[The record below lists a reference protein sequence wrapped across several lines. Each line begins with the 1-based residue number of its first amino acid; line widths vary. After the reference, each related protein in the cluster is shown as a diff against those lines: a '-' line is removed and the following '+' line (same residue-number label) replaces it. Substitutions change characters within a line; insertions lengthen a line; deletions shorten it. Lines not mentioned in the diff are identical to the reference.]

1 MANFFNPTNSHVLN
15 VLPVNAGRV
24 IAHTSSITGDTEVVT
39 FASYRLSFTAVVNVQ
54 STSSLSCIMPRVR
67 LADLSKEI
75 SASTDVPL
83 TKAVIGIGRYVS
95 IQNDTTEVTISP
107 IRAIGRKIYLQGDTE
122 VITYL
127 VYRTSYTGVTE
138 IPVKSAIT
146 CAVVKRRINDVS
158 IQNKG
163 TEVNYDYGCTLWRNL
178 DKVLKAKTEVISGE
192 VLLYRDGYLKIALC
206 KNNPFDTPVDLSS
219 QCNDLFY
226 TSNSNTNGLKY
237 YGTSV
242 F

>member
-39 FASYRLSFTAVVNVQ
+39 FSSYRLSFTAVVNVQ
-54 STSSLSCIMPRVR
+54 STSSLSCVIPRVR

-83 TKAVIGIGRYVS
+83 TKAVIGIGRNTE
-95 IQNDTTEVTISP
+95 IETNTEVTVSP

-163 TEVNYDYGCTLWRNL
+163 TEVNYKVNRLKYASI
-178 DKVLKAKTEVISGE
+178 DKVLKGSTEVISGE
-192 VLLYRDGYLKIALC
+192 ILLYRDGYLKVVLC
-206 KNNPFDTPVDLSS
+206 KDNPFDTPVDLSS
-219 QCNDLFY
+219 TCNDLFY

>member
-39 FASYRLSFTAVVNVQ
+39 FSSYRLSFTAVVNVQ
-54 STSSLSCIMPRVR
+54 STSSLSCVMPRVR

-75 SASTDVPL
+75 SASTDMPL
-83 TKAVIGIGRYVS
+83 TKAVRSIGRDVE
-95 IQNDTTEVTISP
+95 IENNTEVTVSP

-163 TEVNYDYGCTLWRNL
+163 TEVNYKVNRLKYASI
-178 DKVLKAKTEVISGE
+178 DKVLKGSTEVISDE
-192 VLLYRDGYLKIALC
+192 ILLYRDGYIKVVLC
-206 KNNPFDTPVDLSS
+206 KDNPFDTPVDLSS
-219 QCNDLFY
+219 TCNDLFY

>member
-54 STSSLSCIMPRVR
+54 STSSLSCVMPRVR

-83 TKAVIGIGRYVS
+83 TKAVIGIGRNTE
-95 IQNDTTEVTISP
+95 IETNTEVTVSP

-163 TEVNYDYGCTLWRNL
+163 TEVNYKVNRLKYATI
-178 DKVLKAKTEVISGE
+178 DKVLKGSTEVISDE
-192 VLLYRDGYLKIALC
+192 ILLYRDGYLKVVLC
-206 KNNPFDTPVDLSS
+206 KDNPFDTPVDLSS
-219 QCNDLFY
+219 TCNDLFY

>member
-39 FASYRLSFTAVVNVQ
+39 FSSYRLSFTAVVNVQ
-54 STSSLSCIMPRVR
+54 STSSLSCIVPRVR
-67 LADLSKEI
+67 LTDLSKEMD
-75 SASTDVPL
+75 ASTDIPL
-83 TKAVIGIGRYVS
+83 TKSVIGVGRDVK
-95 IQNDTTEVTISP
+95 IENNTEVTVSP

-138 IPVKSAIT
+138 IPVKSAVT

-163 TEVNYDYGCTLWRNL
+163 TEVRYDYGCTLWRNIH
-178 DKVLKAKTEVISGE
+178 KVLKAKTEVISGE
-192 VLLYRDGYLKIALC
+192 ILLYRDGYLKVVLC
-206 KNNPFDTPVDLSS
+206 KDNPFDTPVDISS
-219 QCNDLFY
+219 TCNDLFY

>member
-39 FASYRLSFTAVVNVQ
+39 FTSYRLSFTAVVNVQ
-54 STSSLSCIMPRVR
+54 STSSLSCIIPRVR

-75 SASTDVPL
+75 SASTDIPL
-83 TKAVIGIGRYVS
+83 TKAVIGVGRDVE
-95 IQNDTTEVTISP
+95 IENNTEVTVSP

-138 IPVKSAIT
+138 IPAKSAVGCYVI
-146 CAVVKRRINDVS
+146 KRRITDVN

-163 TEVNYDYGCTLWRNL
+163 TDVDYRVHRLKYASI
-178 DKVLKAKTEVISGE
+178 DQVLKGTTEVTSGE
-192 VLLYRDGYLKIALC
+192 VLLYRDGYLKVVLC
-206 KNNPFDTPVDLSS
+206 KDNPFDTPVDLSS
-219 QCNDLFY
+219 TCNDLFY

>member
-39 FASYRLSFTAVVNVQ
+39 FSSYRLSFTAVVNVQ
-54 STSSLSCIMPRVR
+54 STSSLSCIIPKVKI
-67 LADLSKEI
+67 ATLSKEI
-75 SASTDVPL
+75 SASTDIPL
-83 TKAVIGIGRYVS
+83 TKAVRSIGRDVE
-95 IQNDTTEVTISP
+95 IENNTEVTVSP

-163 TEVNYDYGCTLWRNL
+163 TEVNYKVNRLKYASI
-178 DKVLKAKTEVISGE
+178 DKVLKGSTEVISDE
-192 VLLYRDGYLKIALC
+192 ILLYRDGYIKVVLC
-206 KNNPFDTPVDLSS
+206 KDNPFDTPVDLSS
-219 QCNDLFY
+219 TCNDLFY

>member
-24 IAHTSSITGDTEVVT
+24 VAHTSSITGDTEVVT
-39 FASYRLSFTAVVNVQ
+39 FSSYRLSFTAVVNVQ
-54 STSSLSCIMPRVR
+54 STSSLSCIIPKVKI
-67 LADLSKEI
+67 ATLSKEI
-75 SASTDVPL
+75 SASTDIPL
-83 TKAVIGIGRYVS
+83 TKAVIGIGRDVE
-95 IQNDTTEVTISP
+95 IETNTEVTVSP

-163 TEVNYDYGCTLWRNL
+163 TEVNYKVNRLKYATI
-178 DKVLKAKTEVISGE
+178 DKVLKGSTKVISGE
-192 VLLYRDGYLKIALC
+192 ILLYRDGYLKVVLC
-206 KNNPFDTPVDLSS
+206 KDNPFDTPVDLSS
-219 QCNDLFY
+219 TCNDLFY

>member
-54 STSSLSCIMPRVR
+54 STSSLSCIIPKVKI
-67 LADLSKEI
+67 ATLSKEI
-75 SASTDVPL
+75 SASTDIPL
-83 TKAVIGIGRYVS
+83 TKAVLGVGRDVS
-95 IQNDTTEVTISP
+95 IQNNTEVTVSP

-138 IPVKSAIT
+138 IPVKSAVA

-163 TEVNYDYGCTLWRNL
+163 TEVNYKVNRIMYANI
-178 DKVLKAKTEVISGE
+178 DKVLKGRTEVISDE
-192 VLLYRDGYLKIALC
+192 ILLYRDGYLKVVFC
-206 KNNPFDTPVDLSS
+206 KDNPFDTPVDLSS
-219 QCNDLFY
+219 TCNDLFY

>member
-24 IAHTSSITGDTEVVT
+24 SYYTSSITGDTEVVT
-39 FASYRLSFTAVVNVQ
+39 FSSYRLSFTAVVNVQ
-54 STSSLSCIMPRVR
+54 STSSLSYIIPRVR
-67 LADLSKEI
+67 LSDLSKEI
-75 SASTDVPL
+75 GASTDIPI
-83 TKAVIGIGRYVS
+83 TKAVIGVGRDGS
-95 IQNDTTEVTISP
+95 IQNDTTEVTVSP
-107 IRAIGRKIYLQGDTE
+107 FRTIGRKIYLQGDTE

-138 IPVKSAIT
+138 IPIKSVIT

-158 IQNKG
+158 IQNKD
-163 TEVNYDYGCTLWRNL
+163 TEVNYKVNRRKYANI
-178 DKVLKAKTEVISGE
+178 DKVLKGSTEIISDE
-192 VLLYRDGYLKIALC
+192 ILLYRDGYLKVVLC
-206 KNNPFDTPVDLSS
+206 KDNPFDTPVDLSS
-219 QCNDLFY
+219 TCNDLFY